1 MNKSKNITL
10 LVRCLLIIICFNPG
24 AISGQVELYSG
35 GTGDS
40 FNPFGTHVGDYMR
53 VYEISHV
60 RRLTG
65 TPYLNEEWQNA
76 DIVFLKDDLFVKD
89 IQVKIDVRNNWLEV
103 NLKGKVYVLDAD
115 DTYSLFFKEN
125 NITFITRNALNKI
138 GPQGFFEVIYNEES
152 SLFCHYS
159 ASIKQANYIPALDA
173 GEEDDKIIIN
183 TTYYAYINMQLIELE
198 KKSKKFA
205 KQFNLNEEMNTFFRH
220 NRINPKN
227 EQDLIKFLKYYDSI
241 NTMEF

>member
-1 MNKSKNITL
+1 MNKNKNITL
-10 LVRCLLIIICFNPG
+10 LVRCLLIIICLSTG
-24 AISGQVELYSG
+24 IVSGQVELYSG
-35 GTGDS
+35 GSSNS

-53 VYEISHV
+53 VYEIPHV
-60 RRLTG
+60 RGLTG

-103 NLKGKVYVLDAD
+103 NLKGNVYVLDAD

-125 NITFITRNALNKI
+125 NITFITRNALNKN
-138 GPQGFFEVIYNEES
+138 GPRGFFEVIYNEES
-152 SLFCHYS
+152 SLFCYYS
-159 ASIKQANYIPALDA
+159 SSIKQANYIPALDA

-183 TTYYAYINMQLIELE
+183 KTYYAYINMQLIELE
-198 KKSKKFA
+198 KKSRKFV
-205 KQFNLNEEMNTFFRH
+205 KQFNLNEEMDAFFRH